1 MPAVKQNE
9 AQVTWTGDLMKGSGQ
24 LKVAS
29 GAFPE
34 QKVTFSARTEGAEH
48 MTNPEELI
56 AAAHAICYSM
66 AFSNHL
72 AKNGTPP
79 EQLHVRAVCSLERTD
94 DGLKISKMDL
104 FVDGKVP
111 GVEGLEFNRLAAEAE
126 KVCPVSN
133 ALRGNV
139 DIALKPVV
147 ATGVK

>member
-1 MPAVKQNE
+1 MPVIKQNE

-24 LKVAS
+24 LKVES

-34 QKVTFSARTEGAEH
+34 QTVTFSARTEGADKV
-48 MTNPEELI
+48 TNPEELI
-56 AAAHAICYSM
+56 AAAHAVCYSM

-72 AKNGTPP
+72 AKNGSPP
-79 EQLHVRAVCSLERTD
+79 EELHVRAVCSLERTD
-94 DGLKISKMDL
+94 AGLKISKMEL

-111 GVEGLEFNRLAAEAE
+111 GLSGLDFNRLASEAE

-139 DIALKPVV
+139 EIALKPQPIDD
-147 ATGVK
+147 